1 MSGVERLRVVVAG
14 PGEPGD
20 PRVPVLARALR
31 DAGAE
36 VVLTGGASA
45 AGIAA
50 AAVQED
56 ADAVVV
62 VDPPAG
68 LLGGLADAGAEA
80 VVAVL
85 GDAGGLSGDVLT
97 LPGGTPPEAVVA
109 GLRRAVGA

>member
-1 MSGVERLRVVVAG
+1 MSGPGRLRVVVAG

-20 PRVPVLARALR
+20 PRVLALAGALR

-36 VVLTGGASA
+36 VVLAGGASA

-62 VDPPAG
+62 VDPPDG
-68 LLGGLADAGAEA
+68 LLDGLADAGADA

-85 GDAGGLSGDVLT
+85 GDGGGLPGDVLAF
-97 LPGGTPPEAVVA
+97 PGGSAPGDVVA
-109 GLRRAVGA
+109 AVRRAAGA

>member
-1 MSGVERLRVVVAG
+1 MSGVERLRVVLAG
-14 PGEPGD
+14 PGEPRD

-68 LLGGLADAGAEA
+68 LLGGLADVGAEA

-85 GDAGGLSGDVLT
+85 GDAGGLSGDVLAF
-97 LPGGTPPEAVVA
+97 PGGTPPGDVVA
-109 GLRRAVGA
+109 AVRRAAGA